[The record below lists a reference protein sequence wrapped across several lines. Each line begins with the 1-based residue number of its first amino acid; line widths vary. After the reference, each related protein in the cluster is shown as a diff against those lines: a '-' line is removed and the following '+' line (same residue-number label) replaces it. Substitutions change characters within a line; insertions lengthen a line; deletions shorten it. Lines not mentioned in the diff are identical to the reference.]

1 MSSHMVA
8 GPLRCISE
16 SHEQIFQQRRQKLCG
31 LLWPYLWSQSRFC
44 VLCWPSSHNATP
56 IQRHG
61 TQTSQRTCSHFLK
74 PPQPILQWE
83 ENYHRLVKSLP
94 TIIQLGGESFTW
106 LLHKHSSLG
115 TLYQVATPLCSPR
128 THPTCTSSLSLEHQS
143 PLTRT
148 PDTGTLSCS
157 LPRSHSLRQCQAC
170 NSSRTWSTETKLCLC
185 AQYQIFKETLK
196 SSESQTFKIKLH
208 STISLQDGN

>member
-8 GPLRCISE
+8 GLLRHISE

-61 TQTSQRTCSHFLK
+61 TQTSQRTCRHFLK

-94 TIIQLGGESFTW
+94 TVIQLGGESFTW
-106 LLHKHSSLG
+106 LLHKHSSPG

-128 THPTCTSSLSLEHQS
+128 LIPPARLHCLWNTSHPDRDTRHGDSVLFTSTFPSSTTVPSMQELQNVVNRNKILFICSIS
-143 PLTRT
+143 NIYRISKIFRK
-148 PDTGTLSCS
+148 PD
-157 LPRSHSLRQCQAC
+157 
-170 NSSRTWSTETKLCLC
+170 
-185 AQYQIFKETLK
+185 F
-196 SSESQTFKIKLH
+196 
-208 STISLQDGN
+208 